1 MFAPRKGDRILS
13 INYKELVPPVNWL
26 EVDPPCGKSA
36 WNTEGRRLLWKDHIE
51 AVWHQSVE
59 QMKSVNPSYVELG
72 RGVGGDSFHTQT
84 HNAQTQF
91 RIPTPQFPDHEAC
104 GTLQDG

>member
-1 MFAPRKGDRILS
+1 M
-13 INYKELVPPVNWL
+13 PPVNWL

-72 RGVGGDSFHTQT
+72 RGVGGDSFHTHT
-84 HNAQTQF
+84 HTYT
-91 RIPTPQFPDHEAC
+91 RTHTHTHTHKHTHTFPSH
-104 GTLQDG
+104 